1 MQLKRVAEAKLPTPW
16 GDFLMVGFEELAT
29 GQDHVALVYGDVSDH
44 NPVLAR
50 VHSECLTGDALFSLR
65 CDCGFQLEAAL
76 TAIAEEGRGVLLYH
90 RQEGR
95 NIGLL
100 NKIRAYALQD
110 KGYDTVEANHQL
122 GFAADERDF
131 TLCADMFKLLG
142 VNEVRLLTNNPRKV
156 EILSEAGI
164 NIVERVPLVVGRN
177 PKMLTTL
184 IPRQKKW
191 AICCQKRNADSKK
204 PGNLPAFSLVQH
216 ITYHIVQYAVV
227 LVIGQ
232 LIAGIDTTPGFQ
244 RLFFTI
250 DTRQGD
256 IHSTTGFQL

>member
-16 GDFLMVGFEELAT
+16 GEFLMVGFEEIKT
-29 GQDHVALVYGDVSDH
+29 GHDHLALVLGDISDD

-76 TAIAEEGRGVLLYH
+76 KRIAEEGRGVLLYH

-110 KGYDTVEANHQL
+110 KGADTVEANHQL

-131 TLCADMFKLLG
+131 TLCADMFRLL
-142 VNEVRLLTNNPRKV
+142 NIDAVRLLTNNPKKV
-156 EILSEAGI
+156 EVLTTAGI
-164 NIVERVPLVVGRN
+164 NIVERVPLQVGRN
-177 PKMLTTL
+177 PSNERYLATKASKMGHLL
-184 IPRQKKW
+184 DLNK
-191 AICCQKRNADSKK
+191 S
-204 PGNLPAFSLVQH
+204 
-216 ITYHIVQYAVV
+216 
-227 LVIGQ
+227 
-232 LIAGIDTTPGFQ
+232 
-244 RLFFTI
+244 
-250 DTRQGD
+250 
-256 IHSTTGFQL
+256 